1 VNPFFFPRLGGI
13 ERRIYHL
20 GRELAGRGHTVTV
33 LTGGA
38 PAGGE
43 PIHERM
49 EGFGVVR
56 LPTRALPVKWDPPVE
71 RAKGVAEALA
81 ELDPDLVDF
90 HYRWAPEW
98 TRAVE
103 RGGAPWVFTWHNQFG
118 EGSGLLR
125 PLSLLNDA
133 GYRRRVQGGA
143 RSIVC
148 VSEHIRRELEG
159 RRFAP
164 GKLEVVANG
173 SQRPEAGGPEWQPDD
188 GRALP
193 AAPYFVAV
201 GRLTPEKGND
211 LVLRAFAHAVS
222 LGADT
227 RLVLCGRGPQLERL
241 RRLAAGLGVA
251 GRVTF
256 GGWVPE
262 AAKWRL
268 MEGAA
273 AMVHMARF
281 ESYGIAVAEGIVAG
295 LPVVA
300 ADVGGVAE
308 VVGPAGQMVPAG
320 DVRAA
325 GEALARIVREPA
337 WRAGLAQ
344 AARDRAPGMGWGA
357 VAERME
363 RVYENALA

>member
-20 GRELAGRGHTVTV
+20 GRELSARGHTVTV

-38 PAGGE
+38 APGAE
-43 PIHERM
+43 PVRERM
-49 EGFGVVR
+49 GSFDVVR
-56 LPTRALPVKWDPPVE
+56 LPTKALPVKWDPPVE

-81 ELDPDLVDF
+81 DLDPDLIDF

-98 TRAVE
+98 TKAVE
-103 RGGAPWVFTWHNQFG
+103 RSGTPWVFTWHNQFG

-143 RSIVC
+143 KSIVC
-148 VSEHIRRELEG
+148 VSDHIRRELEG

-164 GKLEVVANG
+164 NKLEVVANG
-173 SQRPEAGGPEWQPDD
+173 SQRPEQGGPEWQPDD

-193 AAPYFVAV
+193 ASPYFVAV
-201 GRLTPEKGND
+201 GRLTVEKGND

-222 LGADT
+222 LGADA
-227 RLVLCGRGPQLERL
+227 RIVLCGRGPQSARLERL
-241 RRLAAGLGVA
+241 AASLGVA
-251 GRVTF
+251 ERVTF

-262 AAKWRL
+262 ATKWRL
-268 MEGAA
+268 MESAT
-273 AMVHMARF
+273 AMIHMARF

-300 ADVGGVAE
+300 ADVGGVSE

-320 DVRAA
+320 DARAA
-325 GEALARIVREPA
+325 GEALARMARDGA
-337 WRAGLAQ
+337 WRDGLARE
-344 AARDRAPGMGWGA
+344 ARWRAPGMAWGA
-357 VAERME
+357 VADRME
-363 RVYENALA
+363 RVYEAALA